1 MTSRVAPAIMLIA
14 SLGVALV
21 DTLAAETQVLR
32 QDLKLSPELLKLLR
46 AEMGEIAGGV
56 QGIALSLAIADW
68 GSIQETSEKIR
79 ASYIMEKKLTPAQA
93 EELER
98 VLPEHFKELDSEF
111 HQKAEKLGQAAA
123 VHDPE
128 LIVFHYYRL
137 IESCVP
143 CHATY
148 ARSRFPGFAAA
159 KQRNPGH

>member
-1 MTSRVAPAIMLIA
+1 MLIA

-21 DTLAAETQVLR
+21 DTLAAETQVVR

-56 QGIALSLAIADW
+56 QGIALSVAIADW
-68 GSIQETSEKIR
+68 RSIQETSEKIR

-111 HQKAEKLGQAAA
+111 HQRAGKLGQAAA
-123 VHDPE
+123 AHDPE
-128 LIVFHYYRL
+128 LIVFHYSRL